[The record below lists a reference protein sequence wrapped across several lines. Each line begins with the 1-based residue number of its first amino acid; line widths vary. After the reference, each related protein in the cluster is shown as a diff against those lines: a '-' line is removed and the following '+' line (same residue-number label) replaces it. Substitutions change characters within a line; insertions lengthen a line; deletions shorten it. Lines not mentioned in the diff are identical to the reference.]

1 MIRLKLY
8 TWLTIF
14 FRRFARYISSG
25 LWLLA
30 SPALPWRPANWA
42 NDRPN
47 FTSLEVARAQYEK
60 VAEDMRLKYE
70 AAPRDVIRDQAKR
83 IVEKRV

>member
-1 MIRLKLY
+1 LRAISLPGCGSWHL
-8 TWLTIF
+8 
-14 FRRFARYISSG
+14 RRFLEGA
-25 LWLLA
+25 
-30 SPALPWRPANWA
+30 ANWA

-60 VAEDMRLKYE
+60 VAEDMRLKHE